1 MTEPDPRI
9 TTMFVLGE
17 DGATPDEALAMLLE
31 HLSDRI
37 EADPVTSWTGDDIY
51 AGLTR
56 LAAVAEHKRRA
67 VEVVRDGRP
76 PSLRR

>member
-9 TTMFVLGE
+9 TNMLVLGE
-17 DGATPDEALAMLLE
+17 DAALAMLLQ

-37 EADPVTSWTGDDIY
+37 EADPVTSWTADSIY

-76 PSLRR
+76 PSRPR